1 MKDRFRKIMTDHGL
15 TQQKMAEMIGIDTST
30 VSCFCNGKRQPGFE
44 VIAKISSAFPDVD
57 MNWFINGESRA
68 LSGATV
74 NGAVGAGS
82 DVENDREQLSLN
94 FNGAPRSGVSTGA
107 STGSVSSANGA
118 NGTASSQGLNAGAA
132 ATPNGTSGATA
143 GAGSNLNSGVPTGA
157 SGAPSAGANLGSLA
171 SSRPGDYTTTP
182 SGRRQIKR
190 VILFFEDGG
199 IESYE

>member
-57 MNWFINGESRA
+57 MNWFINGDSRA
-68 LSGATV
+68 IVGATGGVGVSNGSGATV
-74 NGAVGAGS
+74 NGAGGALGAGS
-82 DVENDREQLSLN
+82 GEESDREQLSLD
-94 FNGAPRSGVSTGA
+94 FNAP
-107 STGSVSSANGA
+107 
-118 NGTASSQGLNAGAA
+118 
-132 ATPNGTSGATA
+132 SGATGA
-143 GAGSNLNSGVPTGA
+143 VTGAGSNISSGAPTGA
-157 SGAPSAGANLGSLA
+157 SGAPAGANLGSLA
-171 SSRPGDYTTTP
+171 SPRPGDYASTP